1 MEIKWCVFNLFLLFC
16 VVIVNVI
23 VKLILKKKIILFIK
37 FIKWIVKIDLYD
49 VWVLSLLSDFMG
61 LYV

>member
-1 MEIKWCVFNLFLLFC
+1 MEIFNLFLLFC

-49 VWVLSLLSDFMG
+49 VWLMSLFSDFMG